1 MSKVPIIISYNGR
14 WDENNSYVDNQLLP
28 LLVDEN
34 INYDMLLELLYIE
47 LRLNRAY
54 SLKLLVNLSLSSS
67 LNNSL
72 ELQKDK
78 DIEWFITILKNNN
91 DMPSSFPLIV
101 IQNLE
106 PIRADVSHSTNQSSS
121 NSYGNVFGVPENRFK
136 IEWLNSSSSIAI
148 NSEDSVSCSSSSK
161 VMEFV
166 DIGKLP
172 QHGDIKVGLMFNNK
186 EEVQKTLYEEKF
198 SVSSC
203 EV

>member
-14 WDENNSYVDNQLLP
+14 WDENNSYVDNRLLP

-34 INYDMLLELLYIE
+34 INYDMLLELLYIK

-91 DMPSSFPLIV
+91 DMPSNFSLIV
-101 IQNLE
+101 IPNLE
-106 PIRADVSHSTNQSSS
+106 PIRADV
-121 NSYGNVFGVPENRFK
+121 
-136 IEWLNSSSSIAI
+136 
-148 NSEDSVSCSSSSK
+148 
-161 VMEFV
+161 
-166 DIGKLP
+166 
-172 QHGDIKVGLMFNNK
+172 
-186 EEVQKTLYEEKF
+186 
-198 SVSSC
+198 
-203 EV
+203 

>member
-1 MSKVPIIISYNGR
+1 M
-14 WDENNSYVDNQLLP
+14 
-28 LLVDEN
+28 
-34 INYDMLLELLYIE
+34 
-47 LRLNRAY
+47 
-54 SLKLLVNLSLSSS
+54 
-67 LNNSL
+67 
-72 ELQKDK
+72 
-78 DIEWFITILKNNN
+78 
-91 DMPSSFPLIV
+91 
-101 IQNLE
+101 
-106 PIRADVSHSTNQSSS
+106 
-121 NSYGNVFGVPENRFK
+121 FGVPENRFK